1 MQDTALQGG
10 VKRLWLEL
18 KEQHAQDPSVTLLE
32 MVYHPNKNEY
42 FGICAI
48 FNSSNLGPGE
58 TVDLAGFK
66 AIAPPTKVISDGRV
80 FDPIPLLPL

>member
-18 KEQHAQDPSVTLLE
+18 KEQHKDDPSVTLLE
-32 MVYHPNKNEY
+32 MVYHPDRQEY

-48 FNSSNLGPGE
+48 VHHNNLAPGE

-80 FDPIPLLPL
+80 FDPIPMLPL